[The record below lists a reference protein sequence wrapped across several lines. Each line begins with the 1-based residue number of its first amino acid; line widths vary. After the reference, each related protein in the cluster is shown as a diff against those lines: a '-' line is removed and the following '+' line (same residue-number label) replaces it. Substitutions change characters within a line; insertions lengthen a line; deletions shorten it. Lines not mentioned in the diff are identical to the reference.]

1 MFIQDDTLK
10 LRAAEPSDA
19 ALIYQ
24 WENDMHIWRVS
35 DTIMPYSMYQIEQF
49 LINNIDLYSQK
60 QLRIMIEL
68 QHSNQAVGCIDYYD
82 FDPFHERIGIGI
94 LIASEFR
101 GKNIAINALKL
112 SEQYIFGRLHLNQI
126 YCLIGE
132 DNQASLQLFLKAGY
146 TQCGLRKAWLKT
158 PKGFMGQYE
167 FQKINPDRRFQFI
180 EQ

>member
-1 MFIQDDTLK
+1 MFIQDDILK

-24 WENDMHIWRVS
+24 WENDMQIWRVS

-49 LINNIDLYSQK
+49 LINNTDLYSQK

-68 QHSNQAVGCIDYYD
+68 QESNQAAGCIDYYD

-180 EQ
+180 GQ